1 MRMPSMAIEP
11 DLAGAVTGQ
20 KAQAPLV
27 VLVGPTAV
35 GKTEASLLLAQRCNA
50 EIVSADSRLFYRG
63 MEIGTAKPT
72 QEERRRVP
80 HYLIDVADPDEIW
93 SLALFQ
99 SEAQRIIADIHSRGR
114 LPILV
119 GGTGQYMRAVTQ
131 GWQPPAVQPHPR
143 LRQELEQW
151 ANEIGSQ
158 GLHQRLARL
167 DPTAAQAIDHRNL
180 RRSVRALEVIL
191 TTGKPFSQQRGSG
204 ETQYDLL
211 ILGLQRER
219 AELYQRIDARI
230 QQMLASGLVDEVQV
244 LLAAGY
250 DPQLPSLSA
259 IGYREIIAH
268 LQGKYSLEQAVLEI
282 QRATRN
288 FVRRQ
293 ANWFKPGDP
302 AIHWFTFHSGV
313 VDELEQAVKDHFSR

>member
-1 MRMPSMAIEP
+1 MVIKP
-11 DLAGAVTGQ
+11 DPLDESGL
-20 KAQAPLV
+20 KALTPLV

-35 GKTEASLLLAQRCNA
+35 GKTELSLQLAQRCNG

-63 MEIGTAKPT
+63 MDIGTAKPT
-72 QEERRRVP
+72 QEERQRIP
-80 HYLIDVADPDEIW
+80 HHLIDVANPDEIW

-99 SEAQRIIADIHSRGR
+99 SQARRLIAEIHSRGR

-119 GGTGQYMRAVTQ
+119 GGTGQYVRAVTQ

-143 LRQELEQW
+143 LRQELELW
-151 ANEIGSQ
+151 ANEIGSL

-167 DPTAAQAIDHRNL
+167 DPGAAQAIDHRNL

-191 TTGKPFSQQRGSG
+191 TTGMPFSQQRGSG
-204 ETQYDLL
+204 ENEYDLL

-219 AELYQRIDARI
+219 GELYQRIDARI
-230 QQMLASGLVDEVQV
+230 EQMIASGLVDEVRG

-268 LQGKYSLEQAVLEI
+268 LQGKCSLEQAVVEI
-282 QRATRN
+282 RRATRN

-293 ANWFKPGDP
+293 ANWFKPNDP
-302 AIHWFTFHSGV
+302 AIHWLQPHSKT
-313 VDELEQAVKDHFSR
+313 VDDLEQLVKQHFQR